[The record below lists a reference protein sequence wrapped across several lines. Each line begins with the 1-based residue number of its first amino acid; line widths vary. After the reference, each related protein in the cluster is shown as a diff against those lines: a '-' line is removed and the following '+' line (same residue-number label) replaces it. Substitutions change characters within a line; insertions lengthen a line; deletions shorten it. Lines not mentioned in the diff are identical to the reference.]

1 MAESAKEII
10 QVNLEDE
17 MRKSYLDYAMSVIVG
32 RALPDARDGLKPVHR
47 RVLFAMN
54 ELGAHSNKPYY
65 KSARIVG
72 DVIGKYHP
80 HGDQSVYDTLVRMA
94 QPFSL
99 RYLLVDGQGNFG
111 SVDGDSAA
119 AMRYTEAR
127 MSRLTH
133 ELMADIDK
141 ETVDFQ
147 PNYDEKELEPTVM
160 PTRFPNLLVNG
171 SAGIAVGMATNI
183 PPHNLTETINACIA
197 LIDNPQIDVDG
208 LMEYIP
214 GPDFPTAGIVN
225 GTSGIVAG
233 YRTGRGRVRM
243 RAKAEIEIQD
253 NGREAIVVNE
263 IPYQVNKARLI
274 EKIAELVKEK
284 KLEGISELRDESD
297 KDGMRIYIEI
307 KRGEAADVVLNNL
320 YQQTQMES
328 VFGINMVA
336 LVDGRPQLMNLK
348 QMLEAFVRHRREV
361 VTRRTIF
368 ELRKARA
375 RAHILEGLTVA
386 LANIDE
392 MIELIKTSANP
403 TEARERMLAKRWDA
417 GLVGALLGAAG
428 ADASQPEDLPAGVG
442 LLADGYQLTE
452 VQATQILEM
461 RLHRLTGL
469 EQERLTEEYKQ
480 LLDAIAGLIRILENP
495 DVLLQLIREEL
506 ISIREEYG
514 DARRTEIR
522 HSEEDLDILD
532 LIAPE
537 DVVVTLSHA
546 GYAKRQPVSAY
557 RAQRRGGR
565 GRSAAATKEED
576 FIDQLWLV
584 NTHDTLLTFT
594 SSGKVFWLPV
604 YQLPEAG
611 PNARGRPIINW
622 IPLENGERV
631 QAVLPVREYA
641 DGRYVFFATRN
652 GMVKKTPLSEFAFQL
667 KRGKVAINLDE
678 GDALVGVALTDGE
691 RDVLLFASNGK
702 TVRFSERPK
711 DDEAED
717 GAIDEGAGEDNGDD
731 DVVLAEAVEDGDD
744 ARSPRR
750 KSRGGVKPTGRSSRG
765 VRGIRLARS
774 EYVVSLIVA
783 EPAEGQDEDAEDV
796 ELALEVEA
804 DADAEA
810 VVRNGD
816 EPDAYIL
823 TATENGY
830 GKRTPLAEYPRK
842 GRGTQGVIGIQTSGR
857 NGKLVGAVLLST
869 KDEVL
874 LISDGGTLVR
884 TRASEISRVGR
895 NTQGVTLIRLSKG
908 EKLQAVER
916 LDGSLVEEEPAEP
929 LVGEDGSIEAV
940 SELPP
945 ET

>member
-1 MAESAKEII
+1 MAESAREII
-10 QVNLEDE
+10 PVNLEDE
-17 MRKSYLDYAMSVIVG
+17 MRRSYLDYAMSVIVG
-32 RALPDARDGLKPVHR
+32 RALPDVRDGLKPVHR

-54 ELGAHSNKPYY
+54 ELGAHSNKSYF

-141 ETVDFQ
+141 ETVNFQ
-147 PNYDEKELEPTVM
+147 LNYDEKEYEPTVM

-183 PPHNLTETINACIA
+183 PPHNLSEVIDALIA
-197 LIDNPQIDVDG
+197 LIAQPDIEVDG
-208 LMEYIP
+208 LMEHIT
-214 GPDFPTAGIVN
+214 GPDFPTAGIIN
-225 GTSGIVAG
+225 GTAGIHAA

-243 RAKAEIEIQD
+243 RARAEIEIAD
-253 NGREAIVVNE
+253 NGREAIAVTE

-297 KDGMRIYIEI
+297 KDGMRIYIEV

-336 LVDGRPQLMNLK
+336 LVDGRPQVLNLK
-348 QMLEAFVRHRREV
+348 QILEAFVRHRREV

-368 ELRKARA
+368 DLRKARA

-403 TEARERMLAKRWDA
+403 QEARERMLARTWEP
-417 GLVGALLGAAG
+417 GLVGALLAATG
-428 ADASQPEDLPAGVG
+428 SEASRPEDLPAGVG
-442 LLADGYQLTE
+442 LLEDNRYQLTDI
-452 VQATQILEM
+452 QATQILEM

-469 EQERLTEEYKQ
+469 EQEKLTDEYK
-480 LLDAIAGLIRILENP
+480 LLLETIRGLIEILEDP
-495 DVLLQLIREEL
+495 DVLLEVIRTELLNVKEEF
-506 ISIREEYG
+506 G

-546 GYAKRQPVSAY
+546 GYAKRQPASAY

-594 SSGKVFWLPV
+594 SAGRVFWLSV
-604 YQLPEAG
+604 YQLPDAG
-611 PNARGRPIINW
+611 SNARGRPIINW
-622 IPLENGERV
+622 IPLEPGEQV
-631 QAVLPVREYA
+631 QAVLPVREY
-641 DGRYVFFATRN
+641 DDRNVLFATRN
-652 GMVKKTPLSEFAFQL
+652 GTVKKTPLSEFSYRLA
-667 KRGKVAINLDE
+667 RGKIAINLDE
-678 GDALVGVALTDGE
+678 GDALIGVAMTDGS
-691 RDVLLFASNGK
+691 RDVMLFASNGK
-702 TVRFSERPK
+702 AVRF
-711 DDEAED
+711 AEK
-717 GAIDEGAGEDNGDD
+717 E
-731 DVVLAEAVEDGDD
+731 V
-744 ARSPRR
+744 RSM
-750 KSRGGVKPTGRSSRG
+750 GRNTTG
-765 VRGIRLARS
+765 VRGIRLAEGEEVR
-774 EYVVSLIVA
+774 SLIVI
-783 EPAEGQDEDAEDV
+783 EGD
-796 ELALEVEA
+796 
-804 DADAEA
+804 
-810 VVRNGD
+810 GD
-816 EPDAYIL
+816 IL
-823 TATENGY
+823 TASERGY
-830 GKRTPLAEYPRK
+830 GKRTPVAEYPRK
-842 GRGTQGVIGIQTSGR
+842 GRGTQGVIAIRTSDR
-857 NGKLVGAVLLST
+857 NGKLVGAIQLS
-869 KDEVL
+869 DHHEVL

-884 TRASEISRVGR
+884 TRAAEISQVSR
-895 NTQGVTLIRLSKG
+895 NTQGVTLMRLAAD
-908 EKLQAVER
+908 ETLQAIER
-916 LDGSLVEEEPAEP
+916 VDALL
-929 LVGEDGSIEAV
+929 EDEVV
-940 SELPP
+940 SEQGPATIAVPDDGEPRPP
-945 ET
+945 L

>member
-1 MAESAKEII
+1 MADLAKEII
-10 QVNLEDE
+10 PVNLEDE

-32 RALPDARDGLKPVHR
+32 RALPDVRDGLKPVHR
-47 RVLFAMN
+47 RVLYAMN

-183 PPHNLTETINACIA
+183 PPHNLSEVIDGLIA
-197 LIDNPQIDVDG
+197 LINDPEIDVDG
-208 LMEYIP
+208 LMQYIP
-214 GPDFPTAGIVN
+214 GPDFPTAGVIN
-225 GTSGIVAG
+225 GTAGIIAG

-243 RAKAEIEIQD
+243 RAKADIEVD
-253 NGREAIVVNE
+253 DRTGREAIIVTE

-297 KDGMRIYIEI
+297 KDGMRIYIEV
-307 KRGEAADVVLNNL
+307 KRGESAEVVLNNL
-320 YQQTQMES
+320 YSQTPMES

-336 LVDGRPQLMNLK
+336 LVDGRPQLLNLK

-403 TEARERMLAKRWDA
+403 QEARERMLAKTWQP
-417 GLVGALLGAAG
+417 GLVGALLSAAG
-428 ADASQPEDLPAGVG
+428 AEASRPDDLPKGVG
-442 LLADGYQLTE
+442 LVDGAYQLTD

-469 EQERLTEEYKQ
+469 EQEKLTEEYKE
-480 LLDAIAGLIRILENP
+480 LLDVIAGLIRILENP
-495 DVLLQLIREEL
+495 DVLLQVIRDEL
-506 ISIREEYG
+506 LNVKAEFG
-514 DARRTEIR
+514 DARRSEIR

-604 YQLPEAG
+604 HQLPEAG
-611 PNARGRPIINW
+611 SSARGRPIINW
-622 IPLENGERV
+622 IPLEEGEKV
-631 QAVLPVREYA
+631 QAVLPVRAYEE
-641 DGRYVFFATRN
+641 GRYVFFATRN
-652 GMVKKTPLSEFAFQL
+652 GTVKKTPLTEFAFRL
-667 KRGKVAINLDE
+667 ARGKIAISLDE
-678 GDALVGVALTDGE
+678 GDALIGVALTDGSN
-691 RDVLLFASNGK
+691 DVLLFASNGK
-702 TVRFSERPK
+702 TVRF
-711 DDEAED
+711 AED
-717 GAIDEGAGEDNGDD
+717 K
-731 DVVLAEAVEDGDD
+731 V
-744 ARSPRR
+744 RSM
-750 KSRGGVKPTGRSSRG
+750 GRTAAG
-765 VRGIRLARS
+765 VRGIRLA
-774 EYVVSLIVA
+774 EGEEVVSLIVSESA
-783 EPAEGQDEDAEDV
+783 GGADDGEDDGVEDV
-796 ELALEVEA
+796 AETGE
-804 DADAEA
+804 EA
-810 VVRNGD
+810 VVDGGAD
-816 EPDAYIL
+816 DAGTAYIL

-830 GKRTPLAEYPRK
+830 GKRTPLSEYPRK
-842 GRGTQGVIGIQTSGR
+842 GRGTQGVIGIQTSER
-857 NGKLVGAVLLST
+857 NGKLIGAVLLRAG
-869 KDEVL
+869 DEVL

-895 NTQGVTLIRLSKG
+895 NTQGVTLMRLSEG
-908 EKLQAVER
+908 EVLQAVER
-916 LDGSLVEEEPAEP
+916 LDASLDEDEEGEADTAGS
-929 LVGEDGSIEAV
+929 GDTAV
-940 SELPP
+940 PSPQA
-945 ET
+945 

>member
-1 MAESAKEII
+1 MVELAKEII
-10 QVNLEDE
+10 PVNLEDE
-17 MRKSYLDYAMSVIVG
+17 MRRSYLDYAMSVIVG
-32 RALPDARDGLKPVHR
+32 RALPDVRDGLKPVHR
-47 RVLFAMN
+47 RVLYAMN

-183 PPHNLTETINACIA
+183 PPHNLSEVVDALIA
-197 LIDNPQIDVDG
+197 LIDDPQIEIDG
-208 LMEYIP
+208 LMEHIP
-214 GPDFPTAGIVN
+214 GPDFPTGGIIN
-225 GTSGIVAG
+225 GVGGIHLA

-243 RAKAEIEIQD
+243 RARAEVEVAD
-253 NGREAIVVNE
+253 NGREAIAVTE

-284 KLEGISELRDESD
+284 KIEGISELRDESD
-297 KDGMRIYIEI
+297 KDGMRIYIEV
-307 KRGEAADVVLNNL
+307 KRGESAEVVLNNL

-336 LVDGRPQLMNLK
+336 LVDGRPQLLNLK
-348 QMLEAFVRHRREV
+348 QILEAFVRHRREV

-375 RAHILEGLTVA
+375 RAHVLEGLTVA

-403 TEARERMLAKRWDA
+403 NEARDRMLARTWEP
-417 GLVGALLGAAG
+417 GLVGTLLAATGAE
-428 ADASQPEDLPAGVG
+428 ASRPEDLPAGVG
-442 LLADGYQLTE
+442 LVDGRYQLTE
-452 VQATQILEM
+452 TQAQQILEM

-469 EQERLTEEYKQ
+469 EQEKLTEEYRQ
-480 LLDAIAGLIRILENP
+480 LLDTIRGLIEILEDP
-495 DVLLQLIREEL
+495 EVLLEVIRTELRNVKEEF
-506 ISIREEYG
+506 G
-514 DARRTEIR
+514 DARRSEIR
-522 HSEEDLDILD
+522 ASEEDLDILD

-557 RAQRRGGR
+557 RAQKRGGR
-565 GRSAAATKEED
+565 GRNAAATKEED

-594 SSGKVFWLPV
+594 SSGRVFWLPV
-604 YQLPEAG
+604 HQLPEAG
-611 PNARGRPIINW
+611 SNARGRPIINW
-622 IPLENGERV
+622 IPLEPGEQV
-631 QAVLPVREYA
+631 QAVLPVREYSE
-641 DGRYVFFATRN
+641 DLFVFFATRN
-652 GMVKKTPLSEFAFQL
+652 GTVKKTPLTEYAYRLQ
-667 KRGKVAINLDE
+667 RGKIAINLAE
-678 GDALVGVALTDGE
+678 GDCLVGVALSDGT
-691 RDVLLFASNGK
+691 RDIMLFASNGK
-702 TVRFSERPK
+702 AVRFAGSTVRPM
-711 DDEAED
+711 
-717 GAIDEGAGEDNGDD
+717 
-731 DVVLAEAVEDGDD
+731 
-744 ARSPRR
+744 
-750 KSRGGVKPTGRSSRG
+750 GRTATG
-765 VRGIRLARS
+765 VRGMKLAQGEEVR
-774 EYVVSLIVA
+774 SLIVI
-783 EPAEGQDEDAEDV
+783 D
-796 ELALEVEA
+796 
-804 DADAEA
+804 
-810 VVRNGD
+810 GD
-816 EPDAYIL
+816 GDIL
-823 TATENGY
+823 TASERGY
-830 GKRTPLAEYPRK
+830 GKRTPVDDYPRK
-842 GRGTQGVIGIQTSGR
+842 GRGTQGVIALQTTAR
-857 NGKLVGAVLLST
+857 NGKLVGAIQLS
-869 KDEVL
+869 DHHEVL

-884 TRASEISRVGR
+884 TRAAEISQVGR
-895 NTQGVTLIRLSKG
+895 NTQGVTLIRLAADES
-908 EKLQAVER
+908 LQAIER
-916 LDGSLVEEEPAEP
+916 VDASLDEEEGEAATADAREQPA
-929 LVGEDGSIEAV
+929 
-940 SELPP
+940 PP
-945 ET
+945 PAG